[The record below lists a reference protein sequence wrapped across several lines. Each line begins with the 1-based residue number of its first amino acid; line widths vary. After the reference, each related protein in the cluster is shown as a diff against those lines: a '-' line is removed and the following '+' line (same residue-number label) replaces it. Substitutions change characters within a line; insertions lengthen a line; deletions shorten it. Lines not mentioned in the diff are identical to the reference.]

1 MAGGYG
7 QGSSDPLEQF
17 ADQIRQIW
25 SALRDLQRP
34 TGTSI
39 ASLVAQVQAALANIN
54 ATVTAAIQANSY
66 TRPQIDALVANPP
79 GAVNVGGVLTANPGV
94 VSTDVRSRV
103 LTTGYAV
110 QYVDGSGRMG
120 TVPSALR
127 FKQDVEP
134 HAIDP
139 QAIEAVQIVTFRYK
153 AAVAELGDD
162 APWMVGVIAD
172 QVDTIPDLKPFV
184 QHDDAGEI
192 SGVDYGQLVV
202 PVIATV
208 QSLMKRVAD
217 LESVAGG
224 DTVDGG
230 GGA

>member
-7 QGSSDPLEQF
+7 QGSSDPVEQF
-17 ADQIRQIW
+17 ADQMRLIW
-25 SALRDLQRP
+25 AALRDLQRP

-66 TRPQIDALVANPP
+66 TKPQIDSLVANPP
-79 GAVNVGGVLTANPGV
+79 GSVTVGGLLTANTGV

-110 QYVDGSGRMG
+110 QYVDGGGRMG

-139 QAIEAVQIVTFRYK
+139 QAIADIQIVTFRYK
-153 AAVAELGDD
+153 AAVAEFGDE
-162 APWMVGVIAD
+162 APRMVGVIAD
-172 QVDTIPDLKPFV
+172 QIDTIADLKPFV
-184 QHDDAGEI
+184 QHDDSGEI

-202 PVIATV
+202 PLIATV
-208 QSLMKRVAD
+208 QSLMNRVET

-224 DTVDGG
+224 DAVDGG
-230 GGA
+230 GGS